1 MLLPALPDK
10 GCLKVRTM
18 STTLAETRVVADKGG
33 LLTETADLARREGYL
48 QRYDCLK
55 GHVSSLQKH
64 N

>member
-1 MLLPALPDK
+1 
-10 GCLKVRTM
+10 M